1 MNEAAIRDL
10 LAADLSVLEEGMEL
24 VKIEQYIPKS
34 LGTRNFL
41 DILAKDKAG
50 QWVIIEVKKTN
61 AAARQAA
68 HEASSMSM
76 PSKGTSVSAR
86 MKFGRS
92 WPQSNGRNC

>member
-68 HEASSMSM
+68 HEVF
-76 PSKGTSVSAR
+76 KGSFAGGGAILR
-86 MKFGRS
+86 
-92 WPQSNGRNC
+92 